1 MPEENLYPM
10 DASMGAENRTKAGR
24 VAIALSGGVDSS
36 VAAAILKEAGYDL
49 VGFSMQLWDQ
59 RRNDPQM
66 EGHPQGRCCSIDDL
80 FDARGVAAHLN
91 FPYYVINLQREFEET
106 VVKPFIES
114 YRNGLTPSP
123 CVLCNSHMK
132 FDRLMRVAEEVNA
145 VRIATGHY
153 ARVGHD
159 SESGR
164 YRLLKALDRNKDQS
178 YFLFELNQKQLARA
192 IFPLG
197 GLTKP
202 QVREI
207 ARRHGLP
214 VSEKPESQEIC
225 FVPDDDYS
233 GFIERHYGELMGPE
247 AGGQAFPGGE
257 IVDSKSNVLGT
268 HRGIHHY
275 TVGQR
280 RGLGIAHPAPL
291 YVIELRPE
299 ESRVVV
305 GERSELGRR
314 SFGLLRPNW
323 VSIPELN
330 APLRVSA
337 KIRSRHA
344 EAPASIT
351 PLEDGSV
358 RVEFD
363 TPQLAVTPGQACV
376 FYQGDVVL
384 GGGWI
389 ARFTGP

>member
-1 MPEENLYPM
+1 M
-10 DASMGAENRTKAGR
+10 DASMDPESQVKSGR
-24 VAIALSGGVDSS
+24 IAIALSGGVDSS

-59 RRNDPQM
+59 RRNDSQM
-66 EGHPQGRCCSIDDL
+66 EGHLQGRCCSIDDL

-91 FPYYVINLQREFEET
+91 FPYYVVNLQREFEEI
-106 VVKPFIES
+106 VVKPFIEN

-123 CVLCNSHMK
+123 CILCNSHMK
-132 FDRLMRVAEEVNA
+132 FDHLMRIAEEVHA

-153 ARVGHD
+153 ARVRHD
-159 SESGR
+159 PESGR
-164 YRLLKALDRNKDQS
+164 YQLLKALDRNKDQS
-178 YFLFELNQKQLARA
+178 YFLFELNQKQLAKA

-233 GFIERHYGELMGPE
+233 GFIERHYGDLVGSE
-247 AGGQAFPGGE
+247 AADLAFPGGE
-257 IVDSKSNVLGT
+257 IVDSDGNVLGT

-299 ESRVVV
+299 ERRVVV
-305 GERSELGRR
+305 GERSKLGRS
-314 SFGLLRPNW
+314 SFSVLSPNW
-323 VSIPELN
+323 ISIPELK
-330 APLRVSA
+330 APLRVFA

-344 EAPASIT
+344 EAPASLT

-358 RVEFD
+358 QVEFD

-376 FYQGDVVL
+376 FYQGDEVV

-389 ARFTGP
+389 ARFF

>member
-1 MPEENLYPM
+1 
-10 DASMGAENRTKAGR
+10 
-24 VAIALSGGVDSS
+24 VDSS
-36 VAAAILKEAGYDL
+36 VAAAILKEAGCDL

-59 RRNDPQM
+59 RRN
-66 EGHPQGRCCSIDDL
+66 HPVTDGCTQSRCCSLDDL
-80 FDARGVAAHLN
+80 ADARSIAAHLN
-91 FPYYVINLQREFEET
+91 FPYYVVNLQREFEEI

-132 FDRLMRVAEEVNA
+132 FDRLMRIAEEVQA

-153 ARVGHD
+153 ARVRHDPD
-159 SESGR
+159 SER
-164 YRLLKALDRNKDQS
+164 YQLLKALDRNKDQS
-178 YFLFELNQKQLARA
+178 YFLFELNQKQLAKA
-192 IFPLG
+192 LFPLG

-214 VSEKPESQEIC
+214 VASKPESQEIC

-233 GFIERHYGELMGPE
+233 GFIERYWGEQMGTE
-247 AGGQAFPGGE
+247 AAERGFPGGE
-257 IVDSKSNVLGT
+257 IVDRNGNVLGT

-280 RGLGIAHPAPL
+280 RGLGIAHPVPL

-299 ESRVVV
+299 ERRVVV
-305 GERSELGRR
+305 GERSDLGRS
-314 SFGLLRPNW
+314 SFGVLRPNW
-323 VSIPELN
+323 VSIPELS

-344 EAPASIT
+344 EAPANIT

-358 RVEFD
+358 WVEFD
-363 TPQLAVTPGQACV
+363 APQLAVTPGQACV
-376 FYQGDVVL
+376 FYQGDEVI

-389 ARFTGP
+389 ARFTSPKS